1 VPVNGRI
8 TWRDLA
14 YFAPAVLLFLF
25 LAGDGLRA
33 GLFPDEMMNIHG
45 YWKEPWSR
53 LLLRNLL
60 FFDGGYRPAG
70 ALFYR
75 PLFDAFGFN
84 PLPYRLVCFGFLL
97 GNMTL
102 VYAFVR
108 RMADSGAIAGMA
120 AVLFAYNAYCTDLY
134 YSSGTIYDLMCFA
147 CFAGALLL
155 NAVWR
160 SERPLGVGHIAAL
173 VVLQIIALNAKE
185 MAVTLPLAIAA
196 HEFLFHKR
204 GERDLRAAAFMLA
217 IVGLGMWGRL
227 AGFGNMADNPAYRPS
242 LEQLKQVS
250 SVYVGQLLYLTPMA
264 STAVVAAFA
273 GVISACAVLVRV
285 PHIRFAAVFALVT
298 PLPVLLIQ
306 QRSLYVMYLPM
317 LGFAML
323 GASLAGALLP
333 SRLKNGWISILL
345 PAACA
350 LLLLPAHLHH
360 RQAGTLWVAIDE
372 PKVRSIVSALDRQ
385 LPRLPKGGL
394 VYFQEDPF
402 ADDDWILTF
411 IFRLYYRDDTVEV
424 HRSKRSEDGPAGHHA
439 VLTLRENPWVLSVSK
454 P

>member
-1 VPVNGRI
+1 VPVNARLS
-8 TWRDLA
+8 RKDLA
-14 YFAPAVLLFLF
+14 CFAPAVLLFLF
-25 LAGDGLRA
+25 LAGDGVRA

-53 LLLRNLL
+53 LLWRNLL

-70 ALFYR
+70 AFFYR

-97 GNMTL
+97 GNLAL

-108 RMADSGAIAGMA
+108 HMAGSVATAGLA

-155 NAVWR
+155 NAMWR
-160 SERPLGVGHIAAL
+160 SKRPLGAGSIAILAL
-173 VVLQIIALNAKE
+173 LQVIALNAKE

-196 HEFLFHKR
+196 YEFLFHKR
-204 GERDLRAAAFMLA
+204 GERDLRASGLMLA
-217 IVGLGMWGRL
+217 IVALGMWGRL

-242 LEQLKQVS
+242 LEQIKQVS
-250 SVYVGQLLYLTPMA
+250 SVYVGQLLYKTPEAGMA
-264 STAVVAAFA
+264 TVAAFA
-273 GVISACAVLVRV
+273 GVIVVCALLARV
-285 PHIRFAAVFALVT
+285 PHIRFAAILALVT
-298 PLPVLLIQ
+298 PLPILLIQ

-323 GASLAGALLP
+323 GASLAGALIP
-333 SRLKNGWISILL
+333 SRVKNGWIAVFL
-345 PAACA
+345 PLVCS
-350 LLLLPAHLHH
+350 LLLLPVHLHH
-360 RQAGTLWVAIDE
+360 KQAGTLWVATEE
-372 PKVRSIVSALDRQ
+372 PKVRSIVSALDKQ
-385 LPRLPKGGL
+385 LPTLSRGGR

-402 ADDDWILTF
+402 AGDDWILTF
-411 IFRLYYRDDTVEV
+411 IFRLYYRDDTIEV
-424 HRSKRSEDGPAGHHA
+424 HRSKRSEEGPAGHQA
-439 VLTLRENPWVLSVSK
+439 VLTLRENPWALIVSK